1 MPVVITTP
9 TSHGYTGNFVKYPR
23 EELYALVQKCADLSL
38 PAVSEEVWSLGVV
51 GNGERRVKRR

>member
-1 MPVVITTP
+1 MITTP

>member
-1 MPVVITTP
+1 MITTP

-23 EELYALVQKCADLSL
+23 EELYAIVQKCADLSL

-51 GNGERRVKRR
+51 GNGERRVKRS